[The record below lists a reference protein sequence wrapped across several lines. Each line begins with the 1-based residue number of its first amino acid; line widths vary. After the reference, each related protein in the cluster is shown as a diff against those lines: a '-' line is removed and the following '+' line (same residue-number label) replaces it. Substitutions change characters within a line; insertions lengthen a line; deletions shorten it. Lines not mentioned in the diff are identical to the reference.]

1 MNYFKNNKTYQNL
14 KHIKSVLPENIKK
27 ILSKSKQKFN
37 NLDDIKNNWVKIAF
51 DFSKHCKPI
60 RISNNIEGMCLH
72 LEVEKKFILEVDYER
87 DNLIKKINSFYGF
100 NLIKKIMINTYKI
113 SDKKNNQTK
122 KKLINDKNQKKI
134 NNIKNI
140 KLRKIF
146 EDFDKN

>member
-1 MNYFKNNKTYQNL
+1 
-14 KHIKSVLPENIKK
+14 
-27 ILSKSKQKFN
+27 
-37 NLDDIKNNWVKIAF
+37 
-51 DFSKHCKPI
+51 
-60 RISNNIEGMCLH
+60 
-72 LEVEKKFILEVDYER
+72 
-87 DNLIKKINSFYGF
+87 
-100 NLIKKIMINTYKI
+100 MINTYKI